1 MTSEDRADDA
11 LAGERQADQ
20 GRTDD
25 NMTAEGRAA
34 EGRASEDRASED
46 RASEDRASEGEDGP
60 HPRQDRPHPFDDLP
74 QLDLNDPKAMR
85 ALAHPLRWA
94 LLEALGHAG
103 TLTAT
108 QASEMLGESP
118 ANCAFHLR
126 TLAKYGF
133 VEEAGGGKGRE
144 RPWRRAFGRMSWHAR
159 QSDEQFRLA
168 GQALN
173 QVWLDRVLSRAR
185 RSLAATMSWP
195 EGFEDDLGGS
205 TSMSYMTPEE
215 AREVHAELMKTFE
228 RTIGQ
233 EHRFTERRDPARRP
247 PGAVPVEFVLLA
259 YPILDAPP
267 LPGDDGDHDSTGA
280 DLDADPRG
288 VTPAAGPAENVR
300 PRRDNDGAG

>member
-1 MTSEDRADDA
+1 
-11 LAGERQADQ
+11 
-20 GRTDD
+20 
-25 NMTAEGRAA
+25 
-34 EGRASEDRASED
+34 
-46 RASEDRASEGEDGP
+46 
-60 HPRQDRPHPFDDLP
+60 
-74 QLDLNDPKAMR
+74 MR

-144 RPWRRAFGRMSWHAR
+144 RPWRQAYRRMSWQDR
-159 QSDEQFRLA
+159 QGDEQFRLA

-185 RSLAATMSWP
+185 RSLAATASWP

-205 TSMSYMTPEE
+205 TSMLYVTPDE
-215 AREVHAELMKTFE
+215 ARELYGELMKTVE
-228 RTIGQ
+228 RTIGH

-247 PGAVPVEFVLLA
+247 PGAVPVEFVLLG
-259 YPILDAPP
+259 YPVLDAPP
-267 LPGDDGDHDSTGA
+267 LPGDSDDS
-280 DLDADPRG
+280 DSDDPG
-288 VTPAAGPAENVR
+288 AGP
-300 PRRDNDGAG
+300 GG